1 MESNNQRLF
10 GLLSCNKIYRGACM
24 SRGFCMLPGTLLTI
38 SISFCSVTQV
48 KVVARH
54 LLLSVRNIWSVLPVD
69 PPRGMLSTV
78 PQAAG
83 RPTDETPATPK
94 GERAAST
101 PGVLVEAARRTAA
114 AAAMVVAAG
123 STSFLQLL
131 LALVICVVVGS
142 RQKMCR

>member
-1 MESNNQRLF
+1 
-10 GLLSCNKIYRGACM
+10 
-24 SRGFCMLPGTLLTI
+24 MLPGTLLTI
-38 SISFCSVTQV
+38 SISFCSVTPQP
-48 KVVARH
+48 
-54 LLLSVRNIWSVLPVD
+54 LLLSVRNIWSVSPVD

-114 AAAMVVAAG
+114 AAATVVAAG

-131 LALVICVVVGS
+131 LALVICERLGVGKICAALS
-142 RQKMCR
+142 N

>member
-1 MESNNQRLF
+1 MHVSWILYA
-10 GLLSCNKIYRGACM
+10 GK
-24 SRGFCMLPGTLLTI
+24 LLTI
-38 SISFCSVTQV
+38 SISFCSVPQV
-48 KVVARH
+48 KAVAPSAKRAPNV
-54 LLLSVRNIWSVLPVD
+54 LFVLPVD

-101 PGVLVEAARRTAA
+101 PVVLVEAAMRTAA

-131 LALVICVVVGS
+131 ALVIVQVFVCE
-142 RQKMCR
+142 

>member
-1 MESNNQRLF
+1 MR
-10 GLLSCNKIYRGACM
+10 A
-24 SRGFCMLPGTLLTI
+24 P
-38 SISFCSVTQV
+38 
-48 KVVARH
+48 
-54 LLLSVRNIWSVLPVD
+54 SVRNIGIPTLIILPVD

-83 RPTDETPATPK
+83 RPNEVMPATPK

-101 PGVLVEAARRTAA
+101 PVVLVEAAMRTAA

-131 LALVICVVVGS
+131 ALDIVQVLW
-142 RQKMCR
+142 M